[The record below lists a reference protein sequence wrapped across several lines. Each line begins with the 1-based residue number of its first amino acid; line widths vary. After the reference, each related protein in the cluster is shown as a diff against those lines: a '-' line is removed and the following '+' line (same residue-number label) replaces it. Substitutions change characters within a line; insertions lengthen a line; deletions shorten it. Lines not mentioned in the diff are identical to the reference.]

1 MPRSARV
8 DIGGQVYHVINR
20 ANGRM
25 QIFNDK
31 DDYKLFEQ
39 LLQDT
44 KGIMDMRLLEFELK

>member
-8 DIGGQVYHVINR
+8 DIGGQVYHVLNR

-44 KGIMDMRLLEFELK
+44 KDLIGMRLLE

>member
-8 DIGGQVYHVINR
+8 DIGGQVYHVLNR

-44 KGIMDMRLLEFELK
+44 KDLIGMRLLELK